1 MNKYFLPLQ
10 TVFVCIILAGFS
22 FAAEVVNSIK
32 SEYVINKDG
41 TVSVTEIIEY
51 NFGTDQRHGIYRN
64 IPFKKINDD
73 GKKYVLTISDVK
85 VADAT
90 GRPYIFSQSKE
101 GEDVV
106 LKIGDPARTIS
117 GVNIYQISYTVSGAL
132 TYFEDFDEFY
142 WNSIGPGWKVNILN
156 SQTEVSFEEPLE
168 TQEICYTGVVGG
180 NEQNCTI
187 QKYDNKIVFEK
198 GVTRPGEAFTVVVK
212 FPKGYAA
219 LLDPK
224 EDKMPLILVVFL
236 ILLGLVGLVLYLFLP
251 LFLLFKWKSEKNKL
265 KNLAK
270 IVSAWFSAPKTPS
283 GESLTPIETVMTAD
297 ITSGTKA
304 LSATIISLAQRGYIN
319 IIQKD
324 NKKFAFSQTSKLPD
338 TELRPYEKKLYD
350 AIFKTAADEVLLK
363 DLNNNTD
370 FYTAVNSLAKD
381 AGKYLETSKVF
392 NKNPYSTLMNFSV
405 LGFMALVFFN
415 IPLALV
421 LFFLG
426 RKSAKRTEGGI
437 QTYSEAVSL
446 KNFLVSQ
453 DPQFDFQAQEMMF
466 FEKLLPYA
474 TAFGVEDIWI
484 KRFKELFTTPP
495 DWYKGDDIAKMALI
509 NRAMTNTVRAASAS
523 SRSSSGFS
531 SGFSGGSSGGGGG
544 GGGGGSW

>member
-1 MNKYFLPLQ
+1 MKKYFLPLQ
-10 TVFVCIILAGFS
+10 TVFFCIILAGFS
-22 FAAEVVNSIK
+22 YAAEVVNSIK

-265 KNLAK
+265 KNMAK

-283 GESLTPIETVMTAD
+283 GESLTPIETVITAD
-297 ITSGTKA
+297 ITSGSKA
-304 LSATIISLAQRGYIN
+304 LSATIISLAQKGYIN